1 MAITADDARETTQTQ
16 ARGLPAFAPFAAWAL
31 VLAVMI
37 GVSAAMTGEGF
48 VYGLDDPLIHLAV
61 AESILKGGYGVN
73 FPELSAPSSSILFPW
88 LLAGLLVVGAG
99 VWAPL
104 ILTLAASFAAL
115 ALWRMILMRA
125 GLSGQTAGWAG
136 LALMLATNGAGLV
149 MIGMENGLHV
159 TATLAAVVG
168 FHDLVRHGRVTA
180 VFVAG
185 VVLGGLLRFEGLAV
199 SGALLFLGLFFGR
212 PWAMIAIGAAL
223 AACLFAHVAW
233 MLSHGLPV
241 LPSSVL
247 VKLPSADA
255 ALSADSGG
263 LVAGLLDNWLFTME
277 VELPAFMIVLGLT
290 LAAFAMLAA
299 GRGRLDKPTMALLA
313 AAVLI
318 GGAQLA
324 VGRYGWL
331 SRYEIY
337 AISGLMALVAMAA
350 LPVLGLR
357 HARLRLYAGVGFGM
371 LLIAYGELFV
381 TNIIATQ
388 NMAQQQV
395 QMGKFARAWD
405 KPIAVNDLGWV
416 TWNNDRYVLDLWGLG
431 SEEARL
437 ARADNE
443 PGWMDALTR
452 KHDADVAILHARW
465 FTDMIP
471 ASWTPVATLGRTSP
485 TLFGGTEVATFYAT
499 RPEAVGPLRATL
511 ADIAATAP
519 SGSLWD
525 LNPSAT
531 PLKSAAPAP

>member
-1 MAITADDARETTQTQ
+1 MAITADEAGGATTT
-16 ARGLPAFAPFAAWAL
+16 RVRTLPGWAPFAAWAL
-31 VLAVMI
+31 VLALMI
-37 GVSAAMTGEGF
+37 GVSATVTGEGF
-48 VYGLDDPLIHLAV
+48 IYGLDDPLIHLAV

-88 LLAGLLVVGAG
+88 LLAGLLAVGAG

-104 ILTLAASFAAL
+104 ILTLGASFAAL

-125 GLSGQTAGWAG
+125 GLSASSAGWGG

-168 FHDLVRHGRVTA
+168 FHDLVRRGQVTA

-212 PWAMIAIGAAL
+212 PWAMVAIGAAL
-223 AACLFAHVAW
+223 AACLGAHVGW

-263 LVAGLLDNWLFTME
+263 LIAGLLDNWLFTME
-277 VELPAFMIVLGLT
+277 VELPAFMIVLTLT
-290 LAAFAMLAA
+290 LAALAMLAA
-299 GRGRLDKPTMALLA
+299 GRGKLDKPTMALLA

-357 HARLRLYAGVGFGM
+357 HARLRLYGCVGFGM

-416 TWNNDRYVLDLWGLG
+416 TWNNERYVLDLWGLG

-437 ARADNE
+437 ARAEDK
-443 PGWMDALTR
+443 PGWMDRLTR
-452 KHDADVAILHARW
+452 KHDVDVAILHARW
-465 FTDMIP
+465 FGDMIP
-471 ASWTPVATLGRTSP
+471 TGWTPVATLGRTSP

-499 RPEAVGPLRATL
+499 NAEAIPALRATL
-511 ADIAATAP
+511 AQVAATAP
-519 SGSLWD
+519 EGSVWD
-525 LNPSAT
+525 LNPPAT
-531 PLKSAAPAP
+531 PPKSAAPAP